1 MFSRMLFSKQHRLTY
16 IVVSA
21 IIGCACATIFDM
33 RSHGIAS
40 ATAAGIPLQFAAF
53 WLIGVFLVDLTWRVR
68 THSSNRKW
76 ARAATWS
83 GICLGVIAITW
94 ILAAMVIPD
103 SASVYLMVRRPYID
117 AHWQVDPI
125 TNLTY
130 FPLAFYHV
138 DESGKTVV
146 PGHFF
151 VLDRGNQLV
160 VNPISHVVDW
170 PKCPGAIYTAYR
182 LEDQIYIV
190 RHYTI
195 GATAPL
201 FACLITPIPNRERPA

>member
-1 MFSRMLFSKQHRLTY
+1 
-16 IVVSA
+16 
-21 IIGCACATIFDM
+21 
-33 RSHGIAS
+33 
-40 ATAAGIPLQFAAF
+40 
-53 WLIGVFLVDLTWRVR
+53 
-68 THSSNRKW
+68 
-76 ARAATWS
+76 
-83 GICLGVIAITW
+83 
-94 ILAAMVIPD
+94 MVIPD

-182 LEDQIYIV
+182 LEDQIY
-190 RHYTI
+190 
-195 GATAPL
+195 
-201 FACLITPIPNRERPA
+201 TPFTSRPENLWG